1 MMKATVYHGKND
13 VRVDTVPD
21 PKIHAPTDAIVR
33 VVNAAICGSD
43 LWFYRGISQAWQ
55 PGDRTGHEWIGVV
68 EEVGRDVQSFTKGD
82 FVAAPFS
89 FSDGTCTYCHDRL
102 YTSCEHGGFW
112 GGNDNDGG
120 QGEYVRAP
128 FADGTL
134 VAIPDAVAHDA
145 RKRTSALALTD
156 VMGTGHHGCV
166 RANVAA
172 GGTVVVIGD
181 GAVGLCAV
189 LSAARTKADRIIAVG
204 HHPSRL
210 ELAKKF
216 GATDVIDSKND
227 DAAQQILE
235 LTKGGS
241 HSVVEAVGSQ
251 ATLDFAVSIT
261 RPGGFVS
268 YVGVPVGVE
277 KFDAR
282 KLFSSNIS
290 IGGALAPTRAYLPE
304 YMADVAAGTIDPSP
318 VFDLRLSLAEA
329 PDGYKA
335 MDERT
340 SVKVVLDVSPL

>member
-1 MMKATVYHGKND
+1 MKATVYHGKND

-21 PKIHAPTDAIVR
+21 PTIQAPTDAIVR

-55 PGDRTGHEWIGVV
+55 PGDRTGHEWIGVI
-68 EEVGRDVQSFTKGD
+68 EEVGSDVKSFKKGD

-89 FSDGTCTYCHDRL
+89 FSDGTCTYCTEKL
-102 YTSCEHGGFW
+102 YTSCVHAGFW

-128 FADGTL
+128 YADGTL

-166 RANVAA
+166 RANVVA

-189 LSAARTKADRIIAVG
+189 LSAARTKAERIIAVG
-204 HHPSRL
+204 HYPGRL
-210 ELAKKF
+210 AIAQQF
-216 GATDVIDSKND
+216 GATDIIDSKED
-227 DAAQQILE
+227 GAAEKILE

-251 ATLDFAVSIT
+251 ATLDFAVQIA

-268 YVGVPVGVE
+268 FVGVPVGVE
-277 KFDAR
+277 TFDAR
-282 KLFSSNIS
+282 KLFSANVS

-318 VFDLRLSLAEA
+318 VFDLRLDLAHA
-329 PDGYKA
+329 PEGYKA
-335 MDERT
+335 MDAR
-340 SVKVVLDVSPL
+340 SSIKVVLDISAL